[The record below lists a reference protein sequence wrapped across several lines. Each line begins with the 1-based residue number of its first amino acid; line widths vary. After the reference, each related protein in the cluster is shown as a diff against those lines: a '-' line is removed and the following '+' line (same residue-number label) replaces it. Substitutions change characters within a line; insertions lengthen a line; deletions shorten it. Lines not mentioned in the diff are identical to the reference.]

1 MLPAKF
7 SSNLPSSCLL
17 SSHSNSLWLNI
28 PDGSFLL
35 PHSFEQSYN
44 HICPAME
51 QDGAWIPSSER
62 LIEVFL
68 SFMKFDESFVRSSSS
83 IVPSSPPTIIGVV
96 LFERSM
102 VVLLA
107 VVKLDELLV
116 ELFVNP
122 LINRFPSLPP
132 ILIGDLLWAKK
143 ISANNTARINI
154 ARFIHSPLYLI
165 CAAA

>member
-1 MLPAKF
+1 MDP
-7 SSNLPSSCLL
+7 
-17 SSHSNSLWLNI
+17 
-28 PDGSFLL
+28 
-35 PHSFEQSYN
+35 Q
-44 HICPAME
+44 
-51 QDGAWIPSSER
+51 SER
-62 LIEVFL
+62 FIEVFL
-68 SFMKFDESFVRSSSS
+68 SFMKFDESFVRSFSN

-143 ISANNTARINI
+143 ISANNTARINT

-165 CAAA
+165 CASA